1 MDDRPPT
8 TDDGRSGAEVID
20 LTSRI
25 EERKRGG
32 GGGGTKGGGRGGPPS
47 RKLLPEEK
55 LRYTDLG
62 NAERLVLWYGN
73 DLRFVEE
80 WGQWLVWDGRRWVL
94 DRQGIRVKELAC
106 EVTRRLMNDA
116 SKRLRDLRKEEAP
129 RTTEEVADREKVI
142 LREEAM
148 VKWATTCQTG
158 GHVSRMIDFAS
169 AQAEMRISF
178 KKLNQKPHLLN
189 CKNGT
194 LDLDTGQLRKHSR
207 SDYLTQITEINYKPD
222 AECPLWW
229 WFIDHAMGGNKRLM
243 RYLQRVAG
251 YSASGHVKEFAV
263 FFHFGNGGRGK
274 STFLITLKH
283 VLGEY
288 AAKAPRFLL
297 FKTVAPRHET
307 ELTVLYGR
315 RMVFCAEVEENQ
327 KLDEGLVKDITSA
340 DPISGRRMREDHWEF
355 PPTHKGHVGCN
366 YKPRIDGSD
375 DGIWRRVHLI
385 PWNFKLGP
393 EHKDILAKLQLE
405 EEGIL
410 AWMVRGH
417 LRWKK
422 HGLMPPEEVLQATQ
436 QYREESDSV
445 GEFLR
450 ACCAFGVERWVSNEK
465 LRDTYERYCQ
475 ENGVH
480 PMSAK
485 RFNARLRGFDHKVDG
500 LELLENAWV
509 SRNQRGWR
517 GVGVNKKEKRDG

>member
-20 LTSRI
+20 FASAAR
-25 EERKRGG
+25 RKRGG
-32 GGGGTKGGGRGGPPS
+32 DGGGAKGGGRGTRPPT

-55 LRYTDLG
+55 IKFTDVG

-73 DLRFVEE
+73 DIRFVEE
-80 WGQWLVWDGRRWVL
+80 WGQWIVWDGKRWVV
-94 DRQGIRVKELAC
+94 DRTGKRVQSLAM
-106 EVTRRLMNDA
+106 EVTRRLEKE
-116 SKRLRDLRKEEAP
+116 STQKLKDLRKLDPPTTAGEA
-129 RTTEEVADREKVI
+129 EDRERVV

-148 VKWATTCQTG
+148 AKWANTSQTG
-158 GHVSRMIDFAS
+158 GHIGKMIDFAAS
-169 AQAEMRISF
+169 EPEVRISF
-178 KKLNQKPHLLN
+178 KRLNQKPHLLN
-189 CKNGT
+189 CRNGT
-194 LDLDTGQLRKHSR
+194 IDLDKGILRKHSR
-207 SDYLTQITEINYKPD
+207 ADYLTQITDINYRPD
-222 AECPLWW
+222 AECPTWW
-229 WFIDHAMGGNKRLM
+229 WFIDHAMGSNKRMM

-251 YSASGHVKEFAV
+251 YSASGHVKEFAI
-263 FFHFGNGGRGK
+263 FFHYGNGGRGK

-297 FKTVAPRHET
+297 FKTPTPRHET

-327 KLDEGLVKDITSA
+327 KLDEGLVKDITSQ
-340 DPISGRRMREDHWEF
+340 DPITGRRMREDHWEF

-385 PWNFKLGP
+385 PWNFALGP
-393 EHKDILAKLQLE
+393 EHKSILEELLSE

-410 AWMVRGH
+410 AWLVRGYS
-417 LRWKK
+417 RWKK
-422 HGLMPPEEVLQATQ
+422 HGLMKPEEVIEATE

-450 ACCAFGVERWVSNEK
+450 ATCEFGHDKKISNEK
-465 LRDTYERYCQ
+465 LRDVYEDYCK

-480 PMSAK
+480 PMSAR
-485 RFNARLRGFDHKVDG
+485 RFNARLRAFDHKVDG
-500 LELLENAWV
+500 LELRENAWV
-509 SRNQRGWR
+509 MRTKRGWF
-517 GVGVNKKEKRDG
+517 GVGIKRDTRD